1 MPQKQEIKTY
11 LFEKQKQTRRVSPIM
26 RQRNNSQSNG
36 KEESHKKALN
46 DIEASKLSDT
56 ECKTIV
62 LRKLSELT
70 DN

>member
-1 MPQKQEIKTY
+1 
-11 LFEKQKQTRRVSPIM
+11 M

-36 KEESHKKALN
+36 KEESHKKALY